1 MAAPKI
7 SEFASKLNIDE
18 DEFKKRIKS
27 DFGVDPNKAFS
38 DKNLE
43 GVNSALRGAQTS
55 IQETGD
61 APQSAVEAKELD
73 PVGSAPKKESQ
84 SDRDNQQI
92 LYKALIAAIPT
103 VIGAAVGGSQGGA
116 IGAAAGSGALQ
127 NLNEMEKDREKRDFE
142 RGQKKA
148 ELALKE
154 RETKKDEEKL
164 GLEKTKLA
172 QEKDIEERKLLSAN
186 ELKKMDRDIALGK
199 TKSDKVEG
207 LRKEYLGNQLTKET
221 QQVIGSFQKIQEV
234 AKEPTAAG
242 DLSLIFSYMKM
253 LDPGSVVREGEFASA
268 QNAAGIPDRVRN
280 AYNNALKGERL
291 NPQQREDF
299 LGQAENIA
307 NAQLK
312 KQEAF
317 KQNFGN
323 IASKYEL
330 PLDEITLGFGEGTTE
345 GIKQG
350 KSERLASKKNEE
362 MKVAE
367 AKKTGSLLDKLSK
380 AFTPEVTSAN
390 AASTPAQMPDFDKM
404 SDEELKAY
412 LQRK

>member
-7 SEFASKLNIDE
+7 SEFASKLNMDE
-18 DEFKKRIKS
+18 DELKKKFKN
-27 DFGVDPNKAFS
+27 DLGVDPQTAFK

-61 APQSAVEAKELD
+61 APQSAVEAKTLD
-73 PVGSAPKKESQ
+73 PVGAAPKKETQ
-84 SDRDNQQI
+84 EDKDNQQI

-116 IGAAAGSGALQ
+116 IGAAAGSGALA
-127 NLNEMEKDREKRDFE
+127 NLTEMEKDREKREFE
-142 RGQKKA
+142 RGIKKA
-148 ELALKE
+148 EVALKE

-164 GLEKTKLA
+164 GLERTKLA
-172 QEKDIEERKLLSAN
+172 QDKEIEEKKLMSSRELKQLDKDIAQ
-186 ELKKMDRDIALGK
+186 AK

-207 LRKEYLGNQLTKET
+207 LRKEYLANQLTKET
-221 QQVIGSFQKIQEV
+221 QQVIGSYQKIQEV
-234 AKEPTAAG
+234 GKEPSAAG

-268 QNAAGIPDRVRN
+268 QNAAGIPDRVKN

-291 NPQQREDF
+291 NPAQREDF
-299 LGQAENIA
+299 LSQAENIA
-307 NAQLK
+307 KTQLQ

-317 KQNFGN
+317 KGNFAN
-323 IASKYEL
+323 IADKYNL

-345 GIKQG
+345 GLK
-350 KSERLASKKNEE
+350 KNKAERLASKKNEE
-362 MKVAE
+362 INVAQ
-367 AKKTGSLLDKLSK
+367 AKKTGSLLDKISN
-380 AFTPEVTSAN
+380 AFSGGVTSAH
-390 AASTPAQMPDFDKM
+390 AAPTPQAPPDFDNM